1 MRYIFFG
8 GQESLFA
15 KIILKELTEAG
26 MAPVAVI
33 RDARAPLDLEYLRS
47 LNADFFLVAAFGKI
61 LKKELLEIPQKGVL
75 GIHPSLLPKYRGA
88 SPIQSVILNDE
99 KETGT
104 AIFQIDE
111 KVDHGA
117 VLSMEKLAIEPTDT
131 YQTLTE
137 KLAYLSANLFI
148 KTAPKWLAGNLSP
161 VIQDE
166 SKATL
171 TKKFTG
177 EDAKTDIGPIS
188 PIGLINPIGHLSP
201 ISPINYHKIWLKI
214 RALNPEPGVF
224 TMLPL
229 NNGKILRLKLL
240 ESELRPISPIGL
252 ISPISSVEL
261 ILKKV
266 QPEGKRIMS
275 YKEFLNGY
283 KNLLK

>member
-15 KIILKELTEAG
+15 KIILEELIKADMRPIAT
-26 MAPVAVI
+26 I

-61 LKKELLEIPQKGVL
+61 LKKELLEIPPKGTL

-111 KVDHGA
+111 KVDHGP
-117 VLSMEKLAIEPTDT
+117 VLSEKRIAISEKDT
-131 YQTLTE
+131 YKTLEE
-137 KLAYLSANLFI
+137 KLAYLSAELFI
-148 KTAPKWLAGNLSP
+148 KTVPDWLAGNLQP
-161 VIQDE
+161 MIQDE

-171 TKKFTG
+171 TKKFTA
-177 EDAKTDIGPIS
+177 EDAQID
-188 PIGLINPIGHLSP
+188 IGLIRPIRPIDTLNP
-201 ISPINYHKIWLKI
+201 KEIWLKI

-224 TMLPL
+224 MMLPL
-229 NNGKILRLKLL
+229 NNGKNLRLKLL
-240 ESELRPISPIGL
+240 EATCENDKLDL
-252 ISPISSVEL
+252 I
-261 ILKKV
+261 KV
-266 QPEGKRIMS
+266 QPEGKRAMA

-283 KNLLK
+283 KNLIK